1 MEKENENKGNVLYVL
16 NTLKTYSDDEHILS
30 SNDIKELIKKDYDV
44 NIDSRTIRR
53 NINLLIEKFSYDIST
68 YNDNRKG
75 YYYIKNI
82 DIDFTLGEI
91 IMIINQIKLANDINE
106 ETSNLLVNKLEK
118 QINIFDR
125 EKLKSNIAKM
135 KEQKTKNWELV
146 NSLEIV
152 SQAIEEK
159 KKIQFIHNGKNIIY
173 SPQYIVYRKFKV
185 LTPFNYIVIGTNN
198 TLNNNIGILL
208 TSMKNIKILDE
219 ECEFLDEEKNK

>member
-1 MEKENENKGNVLYVL
+1 MKKGNENKGNVLYVL
-16 NTLKTYSDDEHILS
+16 NPLKKYSDDEHILS
-30 SNDIKELIKKDYDV
+30 SNEIKELIKKDYDV

-53 NINLLIEKFSYDIST
+53 NINLLIEKFGYDIST

-135 KEQKTKNWELV
+135 KEQKTKNWEVV

-159 KKIQFIHNGKNIIY
+159 KKIQFIHNGKSITY

-208 TSMKNIKILDE
+208 SSMKNIKILDE